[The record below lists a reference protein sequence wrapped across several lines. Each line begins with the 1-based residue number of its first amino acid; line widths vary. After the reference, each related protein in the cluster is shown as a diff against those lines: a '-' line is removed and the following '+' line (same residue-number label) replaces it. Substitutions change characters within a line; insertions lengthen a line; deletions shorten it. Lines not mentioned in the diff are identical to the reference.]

1 MRVLST
7 VLSLQKSLFRL
18 ISSKNSILP
27 GRNHASMC
35 YYIHYSWKKDK
46 FDQVRRNQCSQEYTL
61 SGGTNSIHIE
71 AYFHR
76 IYRNDVLIQI
86 INYVHVSFQYTQ
98 LLSTNISLKKKEQRQ
113 EHLDFEAV
121 WKQNNIIYIS
131 TNPWCCFNRA
141 YSSPVLIILR

>member
-71 AYFHR
+71 AYFHQ

-98 LLSTNISLKKKEQRQ
+98 LLSTNISLKKKSKGKNIWILKWFENKTTLSTFLQIPDAALIGLI
-113 EHLDFEAV
+113 HLQF
-121 WKQNNIIYIS
+121 
-131 TNPWCCFNRA
+131 
-141 YSSPVLIILR
+141 